1 MLLWRPYLAAW
12 AAACW
17 CTLLPVAL
25 AHAQSAETGDRI
37 EVSAEDSI
45 ETTRDTV
52 RASGSV
58 EIRRGATVFGA
69 DTVDLDHARRT
80 LRAEGSVRLED
91 PRYRLRAAELEM
103 NLDDETA
110 TIRDAEMFIE
120 EGGIRLGGSRVEK
133 FTGQTYEIRDGRFTT
148 CLCEEGASPWRISAG
163 RLRLEEGAKAVVD
176 DATFYV
182 YDVPVLYLPYLS
194 FPYLT
199 ERTTG
204 FLIPSFGWS
213 RRDGFLYR
221 QPFFWALD
229 KSNDAT
235 FEFAV
240 ESRTRVG
247 MSAQYRTVLDR
258 NAAGRLELSYFSE
271 RMRGSTPAHDTGIA
285 DPAIPLDR
293 WSARWTHRHRL
304 PAGWATFSDIA
315 LYSDSVAPRELA
327 EFFVSGAEEEDV
339 LRSSRYSASRLGFR
353 WHGTDMVLTG
363 GVDYVQDLVQPQ
375 EHALHRVPHLSL
387 TGGRGLGYGLDL
399 EWDVG
404 LTHYRREQGSDGLRV
419 DVRPEL
425 TWRAAPVR
433 HFRMDT
439 RVALR
444 ETLYRLDSIEGGFTA
459 VRHGDTGGLARNGS
473 RELVELGWRL
483 TTALSRTYDWSLG
496 GWNRV
501 RHVLEPAVE
510 YLFIPATDQDEL
522 PIWDPVDRVR
532 RRNLLT
538 VALNNR
544 FWGALGGK
552 RGPAPDD
559 GGSREADGGA
569 SPPAVAPF
577 ARASVTA
584 SLDVDK
590 ARAGEDG
597 LADVGFG
604 VRLDPVERLYASLE
618 MGMEP
623 GPWNLRRAALEVS
636 LSDVAPVETRVSDR
650 DFQRPSSVSLG
661 YRFIRANVLSPLA
674 RHADLD
680 LLADCPSDPRCMP
693 RDALN
698 GFHAGAVLRA
708 TDRMLLLYDGNYDGA
723 AGRWAQNELGIKYL
737 SECRCWTLTL
747 SVEQRTNPDRTS
759 VGFKF
764 DFLGLGT

>member
-1 MLLWRPYLAAW
+1 MAAW
-12 AAACW
+12 VVVCW
-17 CTLLPVAL
+17 WTLLSVASV
-25 AHAQSAETGDRI
+25 HAQSREAGEPI
-37 EVSAEDSI
+37 EVSAEESI
-45 ETTRDTV
+45 EATRDTI

-80 LRAEGSVRLED
+80 LRAEGSVRLDD

-110 TIRDAEMFIE
+110 TILDAEVFIE
-120 EGGIRLGGSRVEK
+120 EGRIRLGGSRVEK
-133 FTGQTYEIRDGRFTT
+133 LTGQSYEIRDGRFTT
-148 CLCEEGASPWRISAG
+148 CLCEEGAAPWRIGAG

-182 YDVPVLYLPYLS
+182 YDVPVLYLPYAS

-204 FLIPSFGWS
+204 FLVPSFGWS
-213 RRDGFLYR
+213 RHDGFLYR

-235 FEFAV
+235 LDLAV

-247 MSAQYRTVLDR
+247 MSAQYRTVAGR
-258 NAAGRLELSYFSE
+258 AAAGRLDLSYFNE
-271 RMRGSTPAHDTGIA
+271 RMRGTTPAHDTGIA

-293 WSARWTHRHRL
+293 WSVRGSHRHRF
-304 PAGWATFSDIA
+304 PAGWVTFSDIA
-315 LYSDSVAPRELA
+315 VYSDSVAPRDLA
-327 EFFVSGAEEEDV
+327 AFLVSGTDEEDI
-339 LRSSRYSASRLGFR
+339 LRTSRYSASRLGFQ
-353 WHGTDMVLTG
+353 WHGTDMALTG
-363 GVDYVQDLVQPQ
+363 EVDYVQDLVQPQ
-375 EHALHRVPHLSL
+375 RRALHRVPHLSF
-387 TGGRGLGYGLDL
+387 TGARGLGYGLGL

-404 LTHYRREQGSDGLRV
+404 LTHYLREQWSDGLRV

-444 ETLYRLDSIEGGFTA
+444 ETLYRLDSVEDGFA
-459 VRHGDTGGLARNGS
+459 AAGDGHTGGLARNGS
-473 RELVELGWRL
+473 RELMEFRWRL
-483 TTALSRTYDWSLG
+483 TTALSRTYRWNMG
-496 GWNRV
+496 GWNRI
-501 RHVLEPAVE
+501 RHVLEPTVE

-522 PIWDPVDRVR
+522 PVWDPVDRIR

-544 FWGALGGK
+544 FRGAVERK
-552 RGPAPDD
+552 RTPAPGR
-559 GGSREADGGA
+559 GGSGEPDGVA
-569 SPPAVAPF
+569 PPRRIAPF
-577 ARASVTA
+577 ARAFVTA

-597 LADVGFG
+597 LSDVGFG
-604 VRLDPVERLYASLE
+604 FRLDPVNRLHASLDL
-618 MGMEP
+618 GMDP
-623 GPWNLRRAALEVS
+623 GPWNLLRAAFEVS
-636 LSDVAPVETRVSDR
+636 LSDAAPVETRVRDR
-650 DFQRPSSVSLG
+650 DFRRPSGVSLG

-674 RHADLD
+674 HHANLD
-680 LLADCPSDPRCMP
+680 LLADCPADPRCVP
-693 RDALN
+693 RDPLN
-698 GFHAGAVLRA
+698 GVHAGAVLRA
-708 TDRMLLLYDGNYDGA
+708 TDRVLLLYDGNYDGA
-723 AGRWAQNELGIKYL
+723 SGRWEGNELGFKYL
-737 SECRCWTLTL
+737 SECECWTLTL

-759 VGFKF
+759 IGFKF